1 MSVTRTLADF
11 IAGFPTDRIPAEA
24 FEAATRAILDTLG
37 VALAG
42 SVEPPAT
49 ISARIAPD
57 LPAGAVLWGQKRRTA
72 PAYAALVNGTA
83 AHALDYDDVQHTL
96 RGHPSAPVVPALFA
110 AAEVTGASGRE
121 LLAAYVIADEVAGR
135 LGQAIGAPHY
145 VAGWHNTST
154 LGALAAAAGCARL
167 LGLGSDGTCRALG
180 IAASMASGLKKNFGT
195 MTKPLHAGL
204 AARVGF
210 EAASLASLGFTAD
223 AEIFDGPLGFLSVY
237 AAGGNVNAGALVT
250 GLGDRWQVLDP
261 GIAVKIYPCC
271 AETHRALDAM
281 FLLLGESPFKPD
293 EVEKIEALVSP
304 VGTPLIH
311 TSPRTGLEGKF
322 SMEYCLAA
330 AILDRQINLATFTDE
345 MVNRPEARA
354 LMAKVR
360 RVWDESLP
368 VGSGLQ
374 DDLRSGTDVPLVKVY
389 LKDGRVLAKRV
400 EEPKGDPKNPVGWA
414 ELVAKFRDCAG
425 RVLSPGA
432 VDRLVELIRNLG
444 TLPDIREVAAVLA
457 VAAEPARES
466 AR

>member
-11 IAGFPTDRIPAEA
+11 IAGFPADRIPVEA
-24 FEAATRAILDTLG
+24 FEVATRAVLDTLG

-49 ISARIAPD
+49 LSARLAPD
-57 LPAGAVLWGQKRRTA
+57 MPGGTVLWGQNRRTS
-72 PAYAALVNGTA
+72 PAYAALVNGAA

-110 AAEVTGASGRE
+110 AAEATGCSGQD

-135 LGQAIGAPHY
+135 LGEAIGAPHY
-145 VAGWHNTST
+145 IAGWHNTST

-167 LGLGSDGTCRALG
+167 LGLGPEDTCRALG

-204 AARVGF
+204 AARVGY
-210 EAASLASLGFTAD
+210 EAASLAGLGFTAD
-223 AEIFDGPLGFLSVY
+223 EAIFDGPLGFLSVY
-237 AAGGNVNAGALVT
+237 SAGGAVNSDALVR

-271 AETHRALDAM
+271 AETHRALDAI
-281 FLLLGESPFKPD
+281 FLLLAETPFQPE
-293 EVEKIEALVSP
+293 EVEVIEALVSP

-311 TSPRTGLEGKF
+311 TSPKTGLEGKF

-330 AILDRQINLATFTDE
+330 AVLDRKINLATFTDP
-345 MVNRPEARA
+345 MVNRPEARS
-354 LMAKVR
+354 LMARVR
-360 RVWDESLP
+360 RVWHDSLP

-389 LKDGRVLAKRV
+389 LKDGRVLARRV
-400 EEPKGDPKNPVGWA
+400 EEPKGDPKNPVTWD
-414 ELVAKFRDCAG
+414 ELAGKFRDCAG
-425 RVLSPGA
+425 RVLNAGA
-432 VDRLVELIRNLG
+432 VDRLVELVRNLRH
-444 TLPDIREVAAVLA
+444 LPDLRELSGLLAGAPEPVKEAA
-457 VAAEPARES
+457 R
-466 AR
+466 